1 MKKLTTIRKV
11 IFHCDEGTSGQ
22 KVSIL
27 LEMGDGL
34 GNVVY
39 KKLYVDG
46 TGTNSSGTLEVS
58 FTNQV
63 TSVKSWDTMKI
74 RYNISY
80 TDSEGQPVPGTT
92 VSLYYSLDNQAE
104 WKPIARDL
112 VGVNGYNWIVP
123 DLVGVNGYNWIVPD
137 LSSSNARIKLVAI
150 NGSTKKEV
158 ISQPFTITPD
168 IYVKGTVVDRSG
180 NPIVNAKVSIG
191 DRYTYTDV
199 NGCYTINRLSPGVY
213 SLKVEKE
220 GVEFEKSQ
228 YDNIILSYLNRNTT
242 KNFYEKQ

>member
-1 MKKLTTIRKV
+1 
-11 IFHCDEGTSGQ
+11 
-22 KVSIL
+22 
-27 LEMGDGL
+27 
-34 GNVVY
+34 
-39 KKLYVDG
+39 LYVDG

-80 TDSEGQPVPGTT
+80 TYSEGQPVPGTT

-123 DLVGVNGYNWIVPD
+123 DL
-137 LSSSNARIKLVAI
+137 SSSNARIKLVAA
-150 NGSTKKEV
+150 NGSVRKEV
-158 ISQPFTITPD
+158 ISQSFTITPD
-168 IYVKGTVVDRSG
+168 IYVKGKVVDRNG
-180 NPIVNAKVSIG
+180 NPIVNAKVSIR

-199 NGCYTINRLSPGVY
+199 NGFYTINRLSPGVY

-220 GVEFEKSQ
+220 GIEFEKSQ
-228 YDNIILSYLNRNTT
+228 YDSIFLSYLNRNAT
-242 KNFYEKQ
+242 KNFYGKR

>member
-123 DLVGVNGYNWIVPD
+123 DL
-137 LSSSNARIKLVAI
+137 SSSNARIKLVAA
-150 NGSTKKEV
+150 NGSVRKEV
-158 ISQPFTITPD
+158 ISQSFTITPD
-168 IYVKGTVVDRSG
+168 IYVKGTVVDRNG
-180 NPIVNAKVSIG
+180 NPIVNAKVSIR

-199 NGCYTINRLSPGVY
+199 YGFYTIIRLSQGVY

-220 GVEFEKSQ
+220 GIEFEKSQ
-228 YDNIILSYLNRNTT
+228 YDSIFLSYLNRNAT
-242 KNFYEKQ
+242 KNFYGKR